1 MSCKPF
7 QNKRL
12 FDYSNLHF
20 PTAKKMKTF
29 HVLPSPQGCCCD
41 DALRHRLHSPAYPM
55 CYVQVSTYC
64 MFPIFQMFHNLLP
77 LSPPSHFHLHL
88 LYVPCPSFPPS
99 FVWHHQAGLPV
110 QICCII
116 LSRTMNIF
124 SAAARHLTGG
134 FRIVKCLGEGIQ
146 NGSIGNT

>member
-20 PTAKKMKTF
+20 PTAEKMKTF

-88 LYVPCPSFPPS
+88 CMSHVLHFLRHLY
-99 FVWHHQAGLPV
+99 G
-110 QICCII
+110 II
-116 LSRTMNIF
+116 RLACLSRFVASFWVVRWTF
-124 SAAARHLTGG
+124 SARLPGTWPVVLELWNALAKASKM
-134 FRIVKCLGEGIQ
+134 VP
-146 NGSIGNT
+146 